1 MKKELF
7 ETKDEFSSLETE
19 KNNEDK
25 GKNGDEKKTNNMALG
40 MCLGAMAGS
49 IGMLVLAMF
58 GQLVWGSCV
67 LSLGIVVGMLIGMQ
81 LPKK

>member
-1 MKKELF
+1 MKKELY
-7 ETKDEFSSLETE
+7 EIKDECSSLETE

-25 GKNGDEKKTNNMALG
+25 RKNGDEKKTNNMALG
-40 MCLGAMAGS
+40 MCFGAMVGS